1 LHGFA
6 WIYRGLSVVV
16 AVVGD
21 RWIVD
26 NLVDTFAEKTWDT
39 GLALRSV
46 QTGRLRQYV
55 MFIVVCTI
63 VLFVIASLWWNFAI
77 AG

>member
-1 LHGFA
+1 
-6 WIYRGLSVVV
+6 
-16 AVVGD
+16 VGD
-21 RWIVD
+21 TFLI
-26 NLVDTFAEKTWDT
+26 NKSVDTFADKTWDT

-63 VLFVIASLWWNFAI
+63 VLFVFASLLWNFAI

>member
-1 LHGFA
+1 MVAAIVSIFGDKFLIDGLVDNFA
-6 WIYRGLSVVV
+6 EWTWNLGLSMR
-16 AVVGD
+16 A
-21 RWIVD
+21 
-26 NLVDTFAEKTWDT
+26 
-39 GLALRSV
+39 V

-63 VLFVIASLWWNFAI
+63 VLFLVASVWWRYAV